1 MRPQERTRT
10 ISSIP
15 NPSARPVL
23 RMLGVWTL
31 ILTLAGCGETMT
43 GPETPVEPEPGAT
56 TTVYD
61 LDVTARYIGIADAGS
76 CDINLGGQYVNGEFQ
91 YKYEISGEGKTY
103 TSESNNY
110 NSRFGVTYSREPE
123 EIIDFSNKTYSWRG
137 LSSSAS
143 ITVTLFGVEWDGLV
157 KDRRMNNRSGNNLV
171 PFKLGTTTR
180 GLDIGESGCRMML
193 VYDAKWTERI
203 VEG

>member
-1 MRPQERTRT
+1 
-10 ISSIP
+10 
-15 NPSARPVL
+15 
-23 RMLGVWTL
+23 MLGVWTL
-31 ILTLAGCGETMT
+31 LLMLAGCGETMT
-43 GPETPVEPEPGAT
+43 GPETPDEPEPGAT

-61 LDVTARYIGIADAGS
+61 LDVTARYIDIAYAGS
-76 CDINLGGQYVNGEFQ
+76 CDINLAGQYVNGEFQ
-91 YKYEISGEGKTY
+91 YHYKVSGEGKTY

-110 NSRFGVTYSREPE
+110 NSRFGITYSRKPE
-123 EIIDFSNKTYSWRG
+123 EVIDFSNKTYSWRG

-171 PFKLGTTTR
+171 PFVPGTTTR
-180 GLDIGESGCRMML
+180 RVDVGESGCKMTL
-193 VYDAKWTERI
+193 VYDVRWTARV